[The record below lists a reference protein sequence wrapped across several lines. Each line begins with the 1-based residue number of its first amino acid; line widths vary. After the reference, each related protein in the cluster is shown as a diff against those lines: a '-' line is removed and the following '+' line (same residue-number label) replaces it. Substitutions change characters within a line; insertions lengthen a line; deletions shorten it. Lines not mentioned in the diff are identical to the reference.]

1 MSNSPHRTDECG
13 RLVDTGVQLAGQ
25 GCMQEA
31 IDFWQAAIALDPDH
45 VDAHHN
51 IGAALSRLGQ
61 LEQAKRY
68 LRRTLELRPDHA
80 EACFN
85 LANLVWKSEG
95 PVSERETET
104 IQLLRQAIALKPALI
119 EARYKLGTVLN
130 DCRRFEE
137 AAATLR
143 DAFDL
148 SVPGAP
154 ASAPIDFAAA
164 TAQAAHP
171 LTASICN
178 QLGVAYCALLR
189 HQESEAAYCAA
200 IGLRPQFA
208 EAFSN
213 LGNCYQEQARLPEAI
228 ASYEYSVALN
238 PNLPITRLN
247 LALARLQNGDLAHGW
262 PEYEWRWHLKDLPPA
277 FHGPY
282 WDGSPLEGRTIFV
295 YLEQGLGD
303 AIQFLRFLPLVQARG
318 GRVVLEC
325 PAFLEPLV
333 SRCPGIDAL
342 TLDGAP
348 LPAYDVQAALMS
360 LPGLLGITLNN
371 LPAEVPYLFLDDELT
386 AKWQKRLAEVPGL
399 KVGILWQGDPRYSKD
414 RFRSTALEPFLDL
427 ARIEGVQLVSLQTGP
442 AAEQLSRLEQPAQVL
457 EVMESRQVGPGTLIE
472 TAALIKALDLV
483 ISIDSGLAHIAGA
496 LGRPIWVP
504 LAVACDWR
512 WFVHRSDSPWY
523 PTMRLFR
530 QTKPG
535 QWSDVFRTIG
545 AALRERLANR

>member
-1 MSNSPHRTDECG
+1 MADSSENTAECN
-13 RLVDTGVQLAGQ
+13 RLLDAGVQLADQ
-25 GCMQEA
+25 RRLQEA
-31 IDFWQAAIALDPDH
+31 VGYWQSAIDRDPDL

-51 IGAALSRLGQ
+51 IGAALGQLGQ
-61 LEQAKRY
+61 LDEAKRY
-68 LRRTLELRPDHA
+68 LRRTLELRPNHP

-85 LANLVWKSEG
+85 LANLLWKSEG
-95 PVSERETET
+95 AANEREAET
-104 IQLLRQAIALKPALI
+104 VELLRQAIELKPSLI
-119 EARYKLGTVLN
+119 EARYRLGTVLN

-148 SVPGAP
+148 SVPGVPAP
-154 ASAPIDFAAA
+154 APIDFAAV
-164 TAQAAHP
+164 TSHAAHP

-189 HQESEAAYCAA
+189 HEEAEAAYRAA
-200 IGLRPQFA
+200 IHLRPQFA

-228 ASYEYSVALN
+228 ASYEHSVTLN

-247 LALARLQNGDLAHGW
+247 LALARLQHGDLAHGW

-303 AIQFLRFLPLVQARG
+303 AIQFLRFLPLVQVRG

-333 SRCPGIDAL
+333 SRGPGIDAV

-348 LPAYDVQAALMS
+348 PPAYDVQAPLMS
-360 LPGLLGITLNN
+360 LPGLLAITLNN
-371 LPAEVPYLFLDDELT
+371 LPADVPYLFLEAELA
-386 AKWQKRLAEVPGL
+386 AKWQKRLAEVPGF

-414 RFRSTALEPFLDL
+414 RFRSVALEPFLDL

-442 AAEQLSRLEQPAQVL
+442 AAEQLSRFEQPAQVL
-457 EVMESRQVGPGTLIE
+457 ELMESRQVGPGTLIE

-512 WFVHRSDSPWY
+512 WLVHRSDSPWY

-535 QWSDVFRTIG
+535 QWSDVFHRIG
-545 AALRERLANR
+545 AALRERVANR